1 MPIELKHNQIVRGFG
16 FSRYASKIT
25 VRTSRGYASQ
35 YGACPES
42 SHAECVTR
50 GHATAWTNQKSSMI
64 CADYQGKAE
73 AHEKELQEIMDSVIL
88 ADNQIVSIEGEQF
101 KVLIAG
107 EEFSDPIHF
116 KRI

>member
-1 MPIELKHNQIVRGFG
+1 MITLHHNQVVRGAG
-16 FSRYASKIT
+16 FSRYANKIT
-25 VRTSRGYASQ
+25 IGTARGYASQ
-35 YGACPES
+35 YGGCPES
-42 SHAECVTR
+42 SHAECVAR
-50 GHATAWTNQKSSMI
+50 GHATAWTNQKSAMI

-73 AHEKELQEIMDSVIL
+73 AHENELQEIKDSVIL